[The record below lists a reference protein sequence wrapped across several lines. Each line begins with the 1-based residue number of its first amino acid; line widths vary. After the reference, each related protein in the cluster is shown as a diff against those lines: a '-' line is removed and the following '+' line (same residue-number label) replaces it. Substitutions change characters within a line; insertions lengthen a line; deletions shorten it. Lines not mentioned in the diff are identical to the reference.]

1 MTKKKQIKP
10 LSGRKTDLINR
21 YEQLRQAGSQGKM
34 SREHLIFLN
43 EGMHGWINAWLS
55 LPQGSLGESDPPG
68 RKMAAPKKEE
78 LYIPGIRNEIVHV
91 LTAIT
96 MAQMGVS

>member
-1 MTKKKQIKP
+1 MPGYRCRRVP
-10 LSGRKTDLINR
+10 LAKVT
-21 YEQLRQAGSQGKM
+21 
-34 SREHLIFLN
+34 
-43 EGMHGWINAWLS
+43 
-55 LPQGSLGESDPPG
+55 PPG